1 MCLAMDFSALQQG
14 VITALTAVASVT
26 FSINPVA
33 PPSEVKLADPE
44 IISSYN
50 LPEETSSPQTLQN
63 LNIISTAEE
72 GLKLVVKE
80 ADAEEVVTVKQPE
93 FTVKQPELDFTVEQ
107 PAPKPSALPK
117 SADKSEEDK
126 SEKIISKETDIAKPT
141 SSPSA
146 TPSPTPSPIP
156 SESPKNDIRLTSS
169 NAQILFDMTN
179 AHRAKIGKPALEK
192 EDRLCKIA
200 QARAPQVDGELA
212 SGALHKGFRELKL
225 PYWATENIAA
235 YSTME
240 QNFNFLVTDYI
251 HKKAIESDAK
261 YSCTACVGT
270 SCSQIF
276 SSFVPK

>member
-1 MCLAMDFSALQQG
+1 MDLTALSQS

-26 FSINPVA
+26 LSISPAV
-33 PPSEVKLADPE
+33 PPSEVKLTDPE

-50 LPEETSSPQTLQN
+50 LPQETSSPHN
-63 LNIISTAEE
+63 LNILSGADE

-80 ADAEEVVTVKQPE
+80 AKANEVVTVDQPE

-107 PAPKPSALPK
+107 PAPKPSSSPK
-117 SADKSEEDK
+117 SSDKPHSDY
-126 SEKIISKETDIAKPT
+126 SEKTASEQSDTPKP
-141 SSPSA
+141 SASPSVSPSS
-146 TPSPTPSPIP
+146 TPSPVP
-156 SESPKNDIRLTSS
+156 SESTKNETNLTSP

-179 AHRAKIGKPALEK
+179 SHRAKIGKPALEK
-192 EDRLCKIA
+192 EERLCKIA
-200 QARAPQVDGELA
+200 ENRAPQVNSELKN
-212 SGALHKGFRELKL
+212 GTLHKGFRELNL

-251 HKKAIESDAK
+251 HRKAIESDAK

-276 SSFVPK
+276 SSFLPK